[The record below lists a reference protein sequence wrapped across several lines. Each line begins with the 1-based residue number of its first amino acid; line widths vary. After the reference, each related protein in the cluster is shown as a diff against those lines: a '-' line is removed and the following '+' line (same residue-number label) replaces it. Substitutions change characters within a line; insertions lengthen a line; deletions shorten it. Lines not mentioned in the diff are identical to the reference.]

1 MLYISRRINESV
13 LIDGKIEIIISQI
26 SGKQVKIGIS
36 APKNT
41 TVYRKELLEKILTE
55 NKSAYESVKNILIND
70 EGKMD
75 SILYEKINELNS
87 SVHHATQLIKKG
99 ETININN
106 IFKIMTEIEPLISNN
121 NSKEVNDLLII
132 VLGNY
137 QILLEE
143 IEKKH
148 KNLEEEIEKITNNL
162 KAIKVYKNAN

>member
-1 MLYISRRINESV
+1 
-13 LIDGKIEIIISQI
+13 
-26 SGKQVKIGIS
+26 
-36 APKNT
+36 
-41 TVYRKELLEKILTE
+41 
-55 NKSAYESVKNILIND
+55 
-70 EGKMD
+70 
-75 SILYEKINELNS
+75 
-87 SVHHATQLIKKG
+87 
-99 ETININN
+99 
-106 IFKIMTEIEPLISNN
+106 MTEIEPLISNN